1 MIFHWQAESVMYI
14 DTEKK
19 FSSRRIVEMAKSRW
33 PHTFHNQVL
42 LSQAHYEHGRFLKHY
57 LSLQLE
63 LRDLICGSQLHP

>member
-1 MIFHWQAESVMYI
+1 MYI

-42 LSQAHYEHGRFLKHY
+42 LSKAHHEHGRFLT
-57 LSLQLE
+57 LSVSAL
-63 LRDLICGSQLHP
+63 

>member
-1 MIFHWQAESVMYI
+1 MIFLWQAKSLMYI

-42 LSQAHYEHGRFLKHY
+42 LSKAHHEHGRFLT
-57 LSLQLE
+57 LSVSAL
-63 LRDLICGSQLHP
+63 